1 MKVSEDI
8 QRLLIECVEHFD
20 KEDTSVRERQIRTW
34 KRLKLFWEGFQ
45 KTWYS
50 EVAHDWRIDTNES
63 ESEQSYYDKPVNV
76 FRAYLESIIAAL
88 SVTVPPI
95 KCFPD
100 DADNTLDL
108 STARAGDKI
117 SQIIYRHNDV
127 PLLWLHAL
135 FIYCTE
141 GMVACY
147 SYPKEDEEY
156 GTYTQKKYEE
166 SEETQQS
173 VKCPNCGFTLNETT
187 NPDVF
192 LPDELTQSNNSS
204 NKNGENESNQNG
216 QELCP
221 ACGQMMTPSV
231 QQETLTVTRLVGET
245 TSPKSRVC
253 LEAYGGL
260 YIKVA
265 NYAKT
270 QKDTPYLGFSY
281 ETHYA
286 NAIERFNHLH
296 SKKDKLFKNKI
307 STSTGPKDPYEQYGR
322 LSNQYQ
328 GEYPIN
334 NVTVRNFWLR
344 PSAFN
349 ILDEDDARRLKKLF
363 PKGVKVVLVN
373 DEFGEAQPE
382 SLDDHWTLTYNPLSD
397 FIHHDPLGMLLV
409 SIQEITNDLISL
421 ILQTIEHGIGQTFAD
436 PGVLNFP
443 AYRNMEAVPGGIY
456 EAIPKS
462 GKGLNDAFYEARTA
476 TLSPEVM
483 PFATNIQSLAQLVSG
498 ALPSLFGGALQGS
511 ETASQ
516 YSMSRA
522 QALQR
527 LQNVWKIFT
536 IWWKQI
542 FGKAIPLFIKLV
554 QDDERDVQRNQDGS
568 FINVFIRKAEL
579 EGKIGKIELEANEN
593 LPLTWSQ
600 IKDVVEKLLQINSPE
615 IMAVLGSPENL
626 PAIRD
631 ALGLVDFYVPGED
644 SVEKQYDEIKILLNS
659 EPSPLPDGSEGPS
672 VEVDPVFDNNQ
683 IEFEIV
689 RKWVTSEAGRQ
700 AKIDN
705 PNGYRNV
712 LLHGKMHQ
720 QAMMPSPQQQTGQAP
735 GAKPNPLEMQPT
747 PIQGEGNVNTIQ

>member
-187 NPDVF
+187 NPDEF

-253 LEAYGGL
+253 LDAYGGL

-270 QKDTPYLGFSY
+270 QKDTLYLGFSY

-307 STSTGPKDPYEQYGR
+307 TTSTGPKDPYEQYGR

-349 ILDEDDARRLKKLF
+349 ILDEDDARRLKNLF
-363 PKGVKVVLVN
+363 PKGVKIVLVN
-373 DEFGEAQPE
+373 DEFGEACSE

-462 GKGLNDAFYEARTA
+462 GKGLGDAFYEARTA

-659 EPSPLPDGSEGPS
+659 EPSPSMDGQETPS
-672 VEVDPVFDNNQ
+672 VEVDPIFDNNQ

-720 QAMMPSPQQQTGQAP
+720 MAMQPPPQQTGQAP
-735 GAKPNPLEMQPT
+735 EEKPNALEMQST
-747 PIQGEGNVNTIQ
+747 PIQGEGNVATVQ

>member
-187 NPDVF
+187 NPDEF

-735 GAKPNPLEMQPT
+735 GATPNPLEMQPT